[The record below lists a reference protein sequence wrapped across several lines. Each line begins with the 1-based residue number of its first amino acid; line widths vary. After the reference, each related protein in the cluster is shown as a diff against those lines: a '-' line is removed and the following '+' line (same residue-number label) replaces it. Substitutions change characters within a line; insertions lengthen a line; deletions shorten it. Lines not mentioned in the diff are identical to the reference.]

1 VPDKSAAGS
10 VRPVSRTRVRPFEA
24 GDVPA
29 AGALLAQRHARHRLA
44 RPLLPARYEDAAA
57 ATAEVAAAFGTAGA
71 SGAFAVRNGQ
81 PAGFLLGFPKPGG
94 AWGPNVWV
102 ESAGHAA
109 RDGETLRDLYA
120 VAAAGWVQ
128 SGLTAHY
135 ALVPATDEELVRAW
149 FRLGFG
155 QQHCH
160 ALRALPEHAPQLPAG
175 LAIRRALRRDI
186 PALAELEVELPRH
199 QSLSPVFSAA
209 PVPPAQQ
216 AADEWAEDFDDPSYT
231 TFVAERDGAVIGS
244 AVGCALEKAGSH
256 AGLARPDN
264 AGFLGF
270 AAVFPGERGHG
281 AGRALGETV
290 LEWAAQAGFGCVVTD
305 WRVTNL
311 LSSRTWPALGFAE
324 TFLRLHRLI
333 GY

>member
-1 VPDKSAAGS
+1 MPDKPAMSS
-10 VRPVSRTRVRPFEA
+10 VRAVSRTYVRPFEA

-29 AGALLAQRHARHRLA
+29 AGALLAQRHARHRLT
-44 RPLLPARYEDAAA
+44 RPLLSARYEEAAA
-57 ATAEVAAAFGTAGA
+57 ATAEVAAAFEAAGA
-71 SGAFAVRNGQ
+71 SGAFAVRDGE
-81 PAGFLLGFPKPGG
+81 PAGYLLGFPKPGE
-94 AWGPNVWV
+94 AWGPNIWV

-120 VAAAGWVQ
+120 VAAAGWAG

-135 ALVPATDEELVRAW
+135 ALVPATDAELVRAW

-160 ALRALPEHAPQLPAG
+160 ALRALPEQPPERPAG
-175 LAIRRALRRDI
+175 VIIRRAVRDDI
-186 PALAELEVELPRH
+186 PVLAELEVELPRH
-199 QSLSPVFSAA
+199 QRRAPVFSAVT
-209 PVPPAQQ
+209 VPPAQQ
-216 AADEWAEDFDDPSYT
+216 AAAEWAEDFDDSGYT
-231 TFVAERDGAVIGS
+231 TFVAERDGRVIGS
-244 AVGCALEKAGSH
+244 AVGCALEKSGSH
-256 AGLARPDN
+256 TGPARPDK
-264 AGFLGF
+264 AAFLGF
-270 AAVFPGERGHG
+270 AAVFPSERGHG

-290 LEWAAQAGFGCVVTD
+290 LDWAAQAGFGCVVTD